1 MEEWISMGE
10 KNIKLTIHTIEN
22 IVSFVA
28 KGEDFFII

>member
-1 MEEWISMGE
+1 MEEQISMGE
-10 KNIKLTIHTIEN
+10 KNIKLTIHAIEN